1 MLEVMGGLLVAS
13 VVSGVVPLVNAELL
27 VVGVAA
33 TMPIVGVPLIA
44 AVSATGQMLSKTAL
58 FALARWAPARLPDR
72 GRAALERAAGPLQE
86 RGGALWSLVFAS
98 AATGVPPFYG
108 TSLAS
113 GAVGMRLSPFITA
126 GSLGRFLRFGAL
138 AWAGAAIGG

>member
-1 MLEVMGGLLVAS
+1 MLFRS
-13 VVSGVVPLVNAELL
+13 
-27 VVGVAA
+27 
-33 TMPIVGVPLIA
+33 
-44 AVSATGQMLSKTAL
+44 
-58 FALARWAPARLPDR
+58 
-72 GRAALERAAGPLQE
+72 E